1 MTIKKLT
8 FCILCLVKA
17 ANLAADEDLNDKKTS
32 ISTVE
37 ENVLIN
43 KNDWNTRKCG
53 SIYFLFPHVSVCNIV
68 NKIYLQTS
76 IFRELNNKWG
86 ILFNFLL
93 SVVIEYKYM
102 FHKKCGINIS
112 LNLNNTNYFYGKF
125 YYSKEKQNKTEQEM
139 NDENGH
145 LPKKTWIYYK
155 SLSFFS
161 LDFSLEWI
169 YKRQGKKI
177 YSGSFCPISISKLLV
192 KKGGINY
199 DYLFWGFTLLKFEYN
214 RCFYL
219 NCGKIKARWSVFW
232 DEKMNNDQL
241 AEWSMCG
248 IADFLSI
255 EFGLNIIGVND
266 WRKKRKKNFEI

>member
-8 FCILCLVKA
+8 FCILCFMNA
-17 ANLAADEDLNDKKTS
+17 ANLATDEDFNNENS
-32 ISTVE
+32 SNSGVE

-43 KNDWNTRKCG
+43 KNDWNTSKWG
-53 SIYFLFPHVSVCNIV
+53 DLYFLFPHLSACNIAD
-68 NKIYLQTS
+68 KILLQNS
-76 IFRELNNKWG
+76 IFEKLNNKWG
-86 ILFNFLL
+86 ILFNFLF
-93 SVVIEYKYM
+93 SGVIEYKYM

-125 YYSKEKQNKTEQEM
+125 YYSKEKPNKIEQEM

-145 LPKKTWIYYK
+145 LPTWKYDR
-155 SLSFFS
+155 SPSFFS

-169 YKRQGKKI
+169 YKKKGKKI

-192 KKGGINY
+192 KEGYINY

-219 NCGKIKARWSVFW
+219 NWGKIKARWSVFGNK
-232 DEKMNNDQL
+232 KMNDDRL
-241 AEWSMCG
+241 VDWCICG

-266 WRKKRKKNFEI
+266 WRKKRKESIV